1 MGQHTQVENFLRSE
15 TPSCPS
21 RGSEIVQNLDEE
33 ELAEPKLQVQKPSL
47 YLYADGT
54 HEKCQ
59 IIVYHT
65 IYM

>member
-1 MGQHTQVENFLRSE
+1 MNLQAVR
-15 TPSCPS
+15 P

-33 ELAEPKLQVQKPSL
+33 ELAEPKLQVHKPCL
-47 YLYADGT
+47 YLDADGS

-65 IYM
+65 IHVWYIYSYMFP